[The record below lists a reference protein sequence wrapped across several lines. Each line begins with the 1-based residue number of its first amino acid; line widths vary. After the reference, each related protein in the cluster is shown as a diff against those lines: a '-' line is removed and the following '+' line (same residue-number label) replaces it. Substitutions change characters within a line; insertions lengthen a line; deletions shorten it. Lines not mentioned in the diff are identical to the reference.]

1 MKDKR
6 DQTIHERGKR
16 HEEMRRG
23 DERERPPR
31 QHGTGY
37 GREKAVYEE
46 YLARRWQ
53 GSDPPTPQAY
63 ARALRQWRQL
73 PGAVG
78 TAATDLGAIPESH
91 PVGDSRSS
99 HKHAHKTRDGERRS

>member
-6 DQTIHERGKR
+6 DQTIHERDKR
-16 HEEMRRG
+16 QQETRRG

-31 QHGTGY
+31 QRGTGY
-37 GREKAVYEE
+37 GRERAIYEE

-78 TAATDLGAIPESH
+78 TTATDLGTIPDSH
-91 PVGDSRSS
+91 PVDNSKHSS
-99 HKHAHKTRDGERRS
+99 HKQAH